1 MMTGMSAKSRLSEI
15 LMGHAARRLRRD
27 RSDWAEAMMSEAAHM
42 GSEDERLR
50 WSSGCACAS
59 YKTPEAVEAITYPAL
74 LILGVALLSA
84 YQWAADESLGT
95 VAVICMIGVV
105 LGVLQ
110 PRRSLISGAA
120 IGVVVAAVNG
130 FETLTGL
137 RPTYEIHLHSFL
149 HDAKWTVF
157 VAPAIVACIVGRH
170 LGEVIRSNPEAAS

>member
-1 MMTGMSAKSRLSEI
+1 MMTGMNAKNRLSEL
-15 LMGHAARRLRRD
+15 LMAHAARRLKRQRP
-27 RSDWAEAMMSEAAHM
+27 DWASAMASEGLQL
-42 GSEDERLR
+42 GSDGERLR
-50 WSSGCACAS
+50 WSSGCAYAS
-59 YKTPEAVEAITYPAL
+59 YRTPEFMRALAYPVL
-74 LILGVALLSA
+74 LVLGVTLMSA

-95 VAVICMIGVV
+95 VAVICVLGVL

-110 PRRSLISGAA
+110 PRRSLISGVA

-137 RPTYEIHLHSFL
+137 HPAYEVRLHTLL

-170 LGEVIRSNPEAAS
+170 LGQVIRSEPETTS